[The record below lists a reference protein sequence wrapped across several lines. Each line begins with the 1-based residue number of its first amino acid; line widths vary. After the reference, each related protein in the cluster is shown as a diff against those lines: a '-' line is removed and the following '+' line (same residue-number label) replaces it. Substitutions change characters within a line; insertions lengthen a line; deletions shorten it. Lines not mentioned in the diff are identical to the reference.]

1 MKIAVIGSGPSGWAV
16 TKKLTELG
24 HDVTIIDTSLI
35 ESDATCDDINKI
47 DATLNRK
54 LYFGSDLPYRNFP
67 FGPSLNSQGV
77 NPILSFARG
86 GLSLVWGATMLPYCK
101 EDTSNWPFD
110 ISTLENEFRELS
122 KMIPITGASDGLSL
136 TYGNF
141 YSRRGIMPSNRIV
154 NILEHFA
161 RINVPEI
168 QVGLSRLAVETGTH
182 AIKGC
187 VYCNKC
193 INGCPLNL
201 IWSSN
206 DSTFKEKNLKLR
218 VLKLSESSTGVEI
231 EVVDIVGKQ
240 QVLVGFE
247 KVFLAAGPLESFRI
261 LASSNIVNDT
271 EVLKDSATFF
281 IPLFALPKLG
291 RLHQNSFG
299 LSQLFIRLNKNES
312 SPASQYQLYEY
323 SDDLIV
329 RAKKALSFGAII
341 PNSILRFFLKRML
354 VAIGYL
360 DGANSPSIQMRL
372 LEDGS
377 LLSTLDTTGKTFK
390 ERNQSI
396 KIAIKRFSTYVSK
409 CGLLP
414 IPFLTQIAVPGEGV
428 HFGSWLPMG
437 DKSDLL
443 GRPIGS
449 KNVHVVDSS
458 VLPTIAPGPITFTV
472 MANARRI
479 AEESVK

>member
-1 MKIAVIGSGPSGWAV
+1 MNIAVIGTGPSGWSV
-16 TKKLTELG
+16 TKTLIELG
-24 HDVTIIDTSLI
+24 HEVTVIDASLI
-35 ESDATCDDINKI
+35 ESDATKKDKRSTTS
-47 DATLNRK
+47 TLNRK

-67 FGPSLNSQGV
+67 FGPESSSNGV
-77 NPILSFARG
+77 NPIFSFARG

-101 EDTSNWPFD
+101 EDTESWPLD
-110 ISTLENEFRELS
+110 ISTLENRFVALS
-122 KMIPITGASDGLSL
+122 KQMPITGATDGLSSI
-136 TYGNF
+136 YGNF
-141 YSRRGIMPSNRIV
+141 YSRRGILPSGRIV
-154 NILEHFA
+154 RILENAERFK
-161 RINVPEI
+161 VPGVQI
-168 QVGLSRLAVETGTH
+168 GLSRLAVETGIH
-182 AIKGC
+182 GIKGC
-187 VYCNKC
+187 YYCNKC
-193 INGCPLNL
+193 ITGCPSNF
-201 IWSSN
+201 IWNTKDFS
-206 DSTFKEKNLKLR
+206 FEGKYLKLR
-218 VLKLSESSTGVEI
+218 VISLKESTSGI
-231 EVVDIVGKQ
+231 GIAAVDLQGQ
-240 QVLVGFE
+240 QHTLNGFE

-323 SDDLIV
+323 SEDLIV
-329 RAKKALSFGAII
+329 RAKKALPFGAII
-341 PNSILRFFLKRML
+341 PNSILRFILKRML

-396 KIAIKRFSTYVSK
+396 KFAIKRFSTYVWK

-414 IPFLTQIAVPGEGV
+414 IPFLTQIAVPGEGA